1 MACASHLLSEEGIL
15 LIYDPFQVKGRFTT
29 GSNEEFHKILS
40 CYEVPEGGVKD
51 VADLEKA
58 TANHGMVLKEIIDT
72 PANNYSLIF
81 DYG

>member
-1 MACASHLLSEEGIL
+1 
-15 LIYDPFQVKGRFTT
+15 
-29 GSNEEFHKILS
+29 
-40 CYEVPEGGVKD
+40 VKD